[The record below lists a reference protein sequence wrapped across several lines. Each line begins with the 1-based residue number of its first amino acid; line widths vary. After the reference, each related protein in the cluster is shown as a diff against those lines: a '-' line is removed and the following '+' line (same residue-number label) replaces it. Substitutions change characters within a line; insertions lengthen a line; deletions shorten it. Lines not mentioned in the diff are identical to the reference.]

1 LNLLREQESDRKEA
15 VVAYFK
21 TLVD

>member
-1 LNLLREQESDRKEA
+1 MWQDA

-21 TLVD
+21 TL